1 VRVIGTIA
9 LTSTSLAVL
18 TATPASADDHVPT
31 TTVTRAQWGYI
42 DHAAPAHVRLNP
54 TGDAPVGA
62 GSGLHVTRSY
72 FRFDLTAFDGASVL
86 SAKLA
91 GAETRA
97 ADCTVRAVQVWRTD
111 ELTSRSSW
119 LRPPRERELLATEGP
134 VPGRCPAPIDTDVT
148 TAIAAAVQRGDDA
161 ITIGLRVP
169 AEHEAAKPYGRAVA
183 NDLKLVVTH
192 NRPPATPTGHQIWP
206 DLGCATTAPGTYLN
220 PARLNDA
227 QRMLFAATVSDPD
240 PGDAISAEFAHWP
253 VADPAAREVVQAPAG
268 ENGKV
273 VAQANDWLLPVDGTH
288 AWTVRALDGT
298 AASAET
304 APCYFTIDRTS
315 PAPPVVSSQVYPRG
329 WTPSGGYGVPG
340 DFTFDSP
347 AEDVVAYE
355 YRFQGFENWTTVTPT
370 APGGPVTITY
380 TPART
385 GYDYV
390 SVRAVDRAGNRG
402 EQYDTYSFE
411 ILENRPFVWSDLYS
425 DLYVN
430 PNGGVGVPG
439 RFDFSSNLTDVVSY
453 TYRFDD
459 GPATT
464 VPADA
469 ARKASITHAPTH
481 GGYNTLKV
489 RSTSSTGASSP
500 EREHRF
506 LVDTAPVVTSE
517 GRMVVGSTTRFLFQ
531 PRQANVASYTY
542 WFSRYSGPD
551 TDPVTVPA
559 AGDGTGGFTWAPV
572 ASDANSVNAL
582 RVRST
587 DTSGGVSET
596 RYLSVHVDGAAPW
609 IDISGSSPARPS
621 TLTFTTTMTSPV
633 EYEYWFDHAP
643 TVKYTVPAAPT
654 GPTSVQHT
662 IDRTGT
668 LVVRARVRN
677 AEGTWSAQGGAN
689 WWVHDNPDITS
700 TDFPTWPASLWREG
714 AFTFRSNQPGATE
727 FEYRIDD
734 LVALVPVG
742 PDGTAT
748 VRWTPTHAG
757 DQYLTV
763 TSRTAAGVVS
773 SYSTY
778 QFRIYDNP
786 TITSE
791 DFPAG
796 AYSPWREGTF
806 TFTSNQPG
814 VTEFLYTTDNTTT
827 AVPVGPDG
835 TATITWMPTRTG
847 DQTLTVTSRTATG
860 RVSAS
865 TTHYFTIFDVPSV
878 TSEKYPEDYL
888 TIPAGEPG
896 DFTFTTTRPGAIS
909 YTYRFDIDYQPGE
922 EHTVAAGPDGR
933 ATITYAP
940 PVYGDYVLRVTAH
953 YADGTTSSTRQY
965 NFVLWE
971 PWA

>member
-1 VRVIGTIA
+1 MIGTIA

-18 TATPASADDHVPT
+18 TATPASADDYVPT
-31 TTVTRAQWGYI
+31 TTVARAQWGYI
-42 DHAAPAHVRLNP
+42 DRAAPAHVRLNP
-54 TGDAPVGA
+54 AGDAPVGA

-72 FRFDLTAFDGASVL
+72 FRFDLTAVDGASVL

-97 ADCTVRAVQVWRTD
+97 ADCAVRAVQVWRTD

-119 LRPPRERELLATEGP
+119 LRPPRERELLAAEGP
-134 VPGRCPAPIDTDVT
+134 VAGQCPAPIGTDVT
-148 TAIAAAVQRGDDA
+148 AAITAAVQRGDDA

-192 NRPPATPTGHQIWP
+192 NRPPATPTGQQIYP

-227 QRMLFAATVSDPD
+227 QRMLFSATVSDPD
-240 PGDAISAEFAHWP
+240 PGDVLSAEFAHWP

-273 VAQANDWLLPVDGTH
+273 LTQANDWLFPVDGTH

-315 PAPPVVSSQVYPRG
+315 PEPPVVSSQVYPRG
-329 WTPSGGYGVPG
+329 WKPGGGYGVPG

-347 AEDVVAYE
+347 SEDVVAYE
-355 YRFQGFENWTTVTPT
+355 YRFQGSSDWTTVTPA
-370 APGGPVTITY
+370 APGEPVTITY

-390 SVRAVDRAGNRG
+390 STRAVDRAGNRG
-402 EQYDTYSFE
+402 VQYDTYSFE
-411 ILENRPFVWSDLYS
+411 IFENRPFVWSDLYS

-459 GPATT
+459 GPETT

-481 GGYNTLKV
+481 GGYNILKV

-506 LVDTAPVVTSE
+506 LVDTAPVITSE
-517 GRMVVGSTTRFLFQ
+517 GRMVVGSTTRFLFT

-542 WFSRYSGPD
+542 WFSRYNGPD
-551 TDPVTVPA
+551 TEPVTVPA
-559 AGDGTGGFTWAPV
+559 ASDGTGGFTWAPL

-596 RYLSVHVDGAAPW
+596 RYFSVYVDGAAPW
-609 IDISGSSPARPS
+609 IDISGNSPARPS
-621 TLTFTTTMTSPV
+621 TLTFTTSMASPV

-654 GPTSVQHT
+654 GPTKVQHT

-668 LVVRARVRN
+668 LVLRARVRN

-689 WWVHDNPDITS
+689 WWVHDSPDITS
-700 TDFPTWPASLWREG
+700 TDFPTWPDSPWREG

-734 LVALVPVG
+734 LVAVAPVG

-757 DQYLTV
+757 NQYLTV
-763 TSRTAAGVVS
+763 TSRTATGVVS

-778 QFRIYDNP
+778 QFRVYDNP
-786 TITSE
+786 TITST

-806 TFTSNQPG
+806 TFTSNHPG
-814 VTEFLYTTDNTTT
+814 ATEFLYTAADNTTT
-827 AVPVGPDG
+827 TVPVGPDG
-835 TATITWMPTRTG
+835 TATITWTPTRTG
-847 DQTLTVTSRTATG
+847 DQTLTVTTRTATG
-860 RVSAS
+860 QVSATS
-865 TTHYFTIFDVPSV
+865 THWFTIFDVPSV
-878 TSEKYPEDYL
+878 TSEKYPEDYH

-896 DFTFTTTRPGAIS
+896 DFTFATTRPGAIS

-922 EHTVAAGPDGR
+922 EHTVTAGPDGR

-940 PVYGDYVLRVTAH
+940 PVYGDYVLHVTAH
-953 YADGTTSSTRQY
+953 YADGTSSSTRQH

-971 PWA
+971 PWV